1 MKTLS
6 SYIFE
11 ARGVRWNQSKDP
23 AVKVFA
29 DVIDPMC
36 YHYCG
41 NTRWDDM
48 ADVDKAIS
56 IFTVAL
62 KKLGADVSVK
72 KLKFTDH
79 TRKSSAPGPVNFIHS
94 WEIEIKVA
102 NAGKIKKVIVT
113 GQHSWGG
120 TGRYDYNGEPMLTAY
135 DDWGM
140 PNLAVNEPVFD
151 KFLKDLGVR

>member
-11 ARGVRWNQSKDP
+11 AKSVRWNQSKDP

-29 DVIDPMC
+29 DTIDSMC

-48 ADVDKAIS
+48 GDVNKAEK
-56 IFTVAL
+56 IFLVAL
-62 KKLGADVSVK
+62 NNLGAKVDVK
-72 KLKFTDH
+72 QLKFTDH
-79 TRKSSAPGPVNFIHS
+79 TRKSSAPGPINFIHS
-94 WEIEIKVA
+94 WELEIKH
-102 NAGKIKKVIVT
+102 KSKKVVVT

-120 TGRYDYNGEPMLTAY
+120 TGRYDYDGQPMLIVF
-135 DDWGM
+135 DDWGE
-140 PNLAVNEPVFD
+140 PNLEVNEPVFD

>member
-11 ARGVRWNQSKDP
+11 ARGVRWNHSKDP
-23 AVKVFA
+23 AVKVFV

-48 ADVDKAIS
+48 ADVNKAEN
-56 IFTVAL
+56 IFFVAL
-62 KKLGADVSVK
+62 NNLGARVNVK
-72 KLKFTDH
+72 QLKFTDH
-79 TRKSSAPGPVNFIHS
+79 TQRSSAPGPVNFIHS
-94 WEIEIKVA
+94 WELEIK
-102 NAGKIKKVIVT
+102 NKSKKVVVT

-120 TGRYDYNGEPMLTAY
+120 TGRYDYEGQPMLTAF
-135 DDWGM
+135 DDWGR
-140 PNLAVNEPVFD
+140 PNLEVNEPVFD